1 MLQSG
6 LGSVLWGGMEGKT
19 AIATSVAGEIGT
31 DEGDCE
37 RRTIRA
43 RRRGLASQDHDL
55 FKIHRVEIFWVWAL
69 RQSPDRRCS
78 LSRLL
83 LPRVEKSSS

>member
-6 LGSVLWGGMEGKT
+6 LGSVLWGGIGGKT
-19 AIATSVAGEIGT
+19 AIATSGVGEIGT
-31 DEGDCE
+31 DEGGCE

-43 RRRGLASQDHDL
+43 RQRRLVSQDHDL
-55 FKIHRVEIFWVWAL
+55 FRIHRMEIFWVWAL
-69 RQSPDRRCS
+69 RRSPDRRCS

-83 LPRVEKSSS
+83 LPRLEKNSS